1 MSNLDISFRA
11 LRVLDTSR
19 RLFNLYGFHH
29 VGVNRIIESARIPKA
44 TFYKYFYSKERLI
57 EMSLTFQK
65 DALKEEVFTM
75 IYKKERFY
83 CF

>member
-29 VGVNRIIESARIPKA
+29 VGVNRIIESARIPIVG
-44 TFYKYFYSKERLI
+44 LI
-57 EMSLTFQK
+57 LSVLITN
-65 DALKEEVFTM
+65 LK
-75 IYKKERFY
+75 R
-83 CF
+83 

>member
-44 TFYKYFYSKERLI
+44 SFYKYFYSKERLI

-65 DALKEEVFTM
+65 DALK
-75 IYKKERFY
+75 
-83 CF
+83 

>member
-44 TFYKYFYSKERLI
+44 RFINTSI
-57 EMSLTFQK
+57 
-65 DALKEEVFTM
+65 LKSV
-75 IYKKERFY
+75 
-83 CF
+83 